1 MTTKRT
7 RTRTR
12 RRKKTPP
19 TDHEALAAAGPRFDA
34 KGPRVSDTSKDP
46 VIQQLRDQISDNDLK
61 ILDGINK
68 RLKLVARLWEYK
80 RAKGLEVLA
89 PGQEE
94 WLLTFATRA
103 NKGPLT
109 TEGLRDI
116 YRDVLDLTKR
126 ELDGRK

>member
-1 MTTKRT
+1 
-7 RTRTR
+7 
-12 RRKKTPP
+12 
-19 TDHEALAAAGPRFDA
+19 
-34 KGPRVSDTSKDP
+34 VSDTAKDP

-68 RLKLVARLWEYK
+68 RLKLVAQLWEYK
-80 RAKGLEVLA
+80 RSKGLDVLA

-94 WLLTFATRA
+94 WLLTFASRA

-109 TEGLRDI
+109 SEGLRQI
-116 YRDVLDLTKR
+116 YRAVLDLTKR

>member
-1 MTTKRT
+1 MN
-7 RTRTR
+7 
-12 RRKKTPP
+12 
-19 TDHEALAAAGPRFDA
+19 
-34 KGPRVSDTSKDP
+34 DTSKDP

-80 RAKGLEVLA
+80 RGKGLEVLA